1 MSARRSQAYPVDG
14 RDLMSAV
21 AVDEEGAFDRLV
33 DTYGAY
39 IRALVARYVRNASSV
54 EELSQEVLLRL
65 YRTRARY
72 EPTARFETFLH
83 KIIFNLCVNHSQYHR
98 RRRAVSL
105 SNVDDDG
112 ESVGD
117 KLPDWRSSS
126 PEQEAELHERAV
138 FVHRAIERLPANQR
152 SALTLSRFQG
162 LTYDEVSRTIGL
174 SVDAVKSLI
183 WRAGENL
190 RHTLRPQLA
199 D

>member
-1 MSARRSQAYPVDG
+1 
-14 RDLMSAV
+14 MSAV
-21 AVDEEGAFDRLV
+21 AADEEGAFERLV
-33 DTYGAY
+33 ENYGSY

-54 EELSQEVLLRL
+54 EELTQEVLLRL

-72 EPTARFETFLH
+72 QPTARFETFVH
-83 KIIFNLCVNHSQYHR
+83 TIVFNLCVNHSQYHR
-98 RRRAVSL
+98 RRRAISL
-105 SNVDDDG
+105 SNIDDDG
-112 ESVGD
+112 EAVGD
-117 KLPDWRSSS
+117 KLQDVRVAS
-126 PEQEAELHERAV
+126 PEQEAQLRERAV
-138 FVHRAIERLPANQR
+138 FVRRAIDRLPPNQR

-162 LTYDEVSRTIGL
+162 LTYDEVSKTIGL